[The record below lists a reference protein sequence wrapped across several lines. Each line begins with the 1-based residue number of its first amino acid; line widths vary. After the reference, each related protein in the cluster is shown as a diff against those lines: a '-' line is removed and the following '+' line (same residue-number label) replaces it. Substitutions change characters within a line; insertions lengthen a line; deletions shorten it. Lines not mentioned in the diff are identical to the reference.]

1 MNSEKVPMEK
11 ISVVQVKKINK
22 IQSRRVVSNDSKP
35 RRTIH
40 YFTYALNE
48 LHVQPPARRA
58 RGLRYNAAKGKLL
71 LSPQN
76 PSPVFLTSGVSA
88 TYAKVGE
95 ADTLGIALDDVLV
108 HTRPGPRGAT

>member
-1 MNSEKVPMEK
+1 MHST
-11 ISVVQVKKINK
+11 SFTF
-22 IQSRRVVSNDSKP
+22 SRLLAV
-35 RRTIH
+35 H
-40 YFTYALNE
+40 A
-48 LHVQPPARRA
+48 
-58 RGLRYNAAKGKLL
+58 GLRYNAAKGKLL

-76 PSPVFLTSGVSA
+76 PSPVFLTPGVSA